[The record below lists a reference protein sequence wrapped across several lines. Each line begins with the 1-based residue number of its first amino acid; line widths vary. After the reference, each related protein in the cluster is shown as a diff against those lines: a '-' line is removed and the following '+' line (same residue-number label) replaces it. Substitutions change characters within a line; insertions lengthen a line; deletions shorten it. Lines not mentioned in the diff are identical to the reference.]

1 MIDSF
6 GSFTVGLS
14 NAGDVY
20 VWGATQ
26 LGTTGLDMKDIM
38 ALMGGLS
45 QNQSTNNNT
54 ALSGG
59 SNVGDILGLLTGL
72 TSTNTSNKKKPTSGV
87 DLSDGLDLGDIL
99 GLVGGAASTNTS
111 N

>member
-1 MIDSF
+1 M
-6 GSFTVGLS
+6 L
-14 NAGDVY
+14 
-20 VWGATQ
+20 
-26 LGTTGLDMKDIM
+26 GLDFLVYKFK
-38 ALMGGLS
+38 S
-45 QNQSTNNNT
+45 QSTNNNT

-99 GLVGGAASTNTS
+99 GLVGSAASTNTS
-111 N
+111 NKKKKNNGVDLSDGLDLGDILGLMNAVKK